1 MNTIGTRKQCAIT
14 VKIISDKSGLG
25 RKLNQHVYDKIFT
38 EAYRRIMERKN
49 KLIKN

>member
-1 MNTIGTRKQCAIT
+1 MNTIGTRRQCSVT
-14 VKIISDKSGLG
+14 VKTISDKSGLD
-25 RKLNQHVYDKIFT
+25 RKLNHHVYDKIFT